1 MFSQYPRPSDYPQ
14 ENSDLPSL
22 KDIRIMGYAMR
33 TKAYRFVEWVA
44 FNHTSYEADFDEVC
58 MQFRSNWL
66 FPGSLDTVVYRRFWL
81 PCAEAKNSAS
91 FPIKQ
96 VHKCRYWNP
105 VFKCC

>member
-66 FPGSLDTVVYRRFWL
+66 FRFLLTLIHWYVVCDMDEL
-81 PCAEAKNSAS
+81 
-91 FPIKQ
+91 
-96 VHKCRYWNP
+96 
-105 VFKCC
+105 